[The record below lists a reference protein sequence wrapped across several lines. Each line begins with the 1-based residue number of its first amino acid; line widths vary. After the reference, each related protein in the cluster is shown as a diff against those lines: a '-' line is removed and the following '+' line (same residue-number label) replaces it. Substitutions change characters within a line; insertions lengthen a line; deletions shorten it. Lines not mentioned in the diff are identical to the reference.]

1 MDGLLIFG
9 KEEPME
15 KGEFILGM
23 VAYILVTSKMGG
35 EGFYADANW
44 LRYRMVHANTA
55 SALYIMKSL
64 IQY

>member
-35 EGFYADANW
+35 ESFGFV
-44 LRYRMVHANTA
+44 M
-55 SALYIMKSL
+55 IFSL
-64 IQY
+64 LSN

>member
-23 VAYILVTSKMGG
+23 VAILVTSKMGG
-35 EGFYADANW
+35 ESLYVDANW